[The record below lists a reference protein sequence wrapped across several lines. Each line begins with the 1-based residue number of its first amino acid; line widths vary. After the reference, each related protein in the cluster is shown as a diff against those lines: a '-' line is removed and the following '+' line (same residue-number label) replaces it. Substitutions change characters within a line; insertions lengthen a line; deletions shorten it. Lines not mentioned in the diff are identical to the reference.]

1 MNEMNWDEANLG
13 IVNIS
18 DEVIGVVAGIA
29 ASEIDGIL
37 EINHNNRTGIGHKFS
52 KKSLGKGI
60 KVNVENG
67 EAVIEIGV
75 TVQYGI
81 KIPDVVSQVQENVRR
96 TVEAITGLKVALVN
110 IYVQNIIF
118 LKEEDK
124 NENNNTK

>member
-1 MNEMNWDEANLG
+1 MNEMNRDEANLG

-18 DEVIGVVAGIA
+18 DEVIGVV
-29 ASEIDGIL
+29 
-37 EINHNNRTGIGHKFS
+37 
-52 KKSLGKGI
+52 GKGI

-110 IYVQNIIF
+110 IYVQNIII

-124 NENNNTK
+124 NEILKK

>member
-1 MNEMNWDEANLG
+1 M
-13 IVNIS
+13 
-18 DEVIGVVAGIA
+18 
-29 ASEIDGIL
+29 
-37 EINHNNRTGIGHKFS
+37 
-52 KKSLGKGI
+52 
-60 KVNVENG
+60 ENG

-110 IYVQNIIF
+110 IYVQNIII

-124 NENNNTK
+124 NEILKNSSHPLISEGVSLC

>member
-1 MNEMNWDEANLG
+1 MNEMNRDEANLG

-37 EINHNNRTGIGHKFS
+37 EINHNNSTGIGHKFS

-60 KVNVENG
+60 KVNVEN
-67 EAVIEIGV
+67 IEIGV

-110 IYVQNIIF
+110 IYVQNIII

-124 NENNNTK
+124 NEILKK

>member
-1 MNEMNWDEANLG
+1 MNEMNRDEANLG

-37 EINHNNRTGIGHKFS
+37 EINHNNSTRIGHKFS

-110 IYVQNIIF
+110 IYVQNIII

-124 NENNNTK
+124 NEILKK

>member
-1 MNEMNWDEANLG
+1 MNEMNRDEANLG

-37 EINHNNRTGIGHKFS
+37 EINHNNSTGIGHKFS

-81 KIPDVVSQVQENVRR
+81 NIPDVVSQVQENVRR

-110 IYVQNIIF
+110 IYVQNIII

-124 NENNNTK
+124 NEILKK

>member
-1 MNEMNWDEANLG
+1 MNEMNRDEANLG

-37 EINHNNRTGIGHKFS
+37 EINHNNSTGIGHKFS

-75 TVQYGI
+75 TVQYVI
-81 KIPDVVSQVQENVRR
+81 KIPDVVS
-96 TVEAITGLKVALVN
+96 VEAITGLKVALVN
-110 IYVQNIIF
+110 IYVQNIII
-118 LKEEDK
+118 LKQEDK
-124 NENNNTK
+124 NEILKK

>member
-1 MNEMNWDEANLG
+1 M
-13 IVNIS
+13 
-18 DEVIGVVAGIA
+18 
-29 ASEIDGIL
+29 
-37 EINHNNRTGIGHKFS
+37 
-52 KKSLGKGI
+52 
-60 KVNVENG
+60 ENG

-110 IYVQNIIF
+110 IYVQNIII

-124 NENNNTK
+124 NEILKK

>member
-1 MNEMNWDEANLG
+1 MNEMNRDEANLG

-37 EINHNNRTGIGHKFS
+37 EINHNNKFS

-110 IYVQNIIF
+110 IYVQNIII

-124 NENNNTK
+124 NEILKK

>member
-1 MNEMNWDEANLG
+1 MNEMNRDEANLG

-37 EINHNNRTGIGHKFS
+37 EINHNNSTGIGHKFS

-67 EAVIEIGV
+67 EAVIEIG
-75 TVQYGI
+75 VQYGI

-110 IYVQNIIF
+110 IYVQNIII
-118 LKEEDK
+118 LKQEDK
-124 NENNNTK
+124 NEILKK

>member
-1 MNEMNWDEANLG
+1 MNEMNRDEANLG

-37 EINHNNRTGIGHKFS
+37 EINHNNGTGIGHKFS

-81 KIPDVVSQVQENVRR
+81 KIPDMVSKVQENVRR

-110 IYVQNIIF
+110 IYVQNIII

-124 NENNNTK
+124 NEILKK

>member
-1 MNEMNWDEANLG
+1 MNEMNRDEANLG

-37 EINHNNRTGIGHKFS
+37 EISHNNSTGIGHKFS

-110 IYVQNIIF
+110 IYVQNIII

-124 NENNNTK
+124 NEILKK

>member
-1 MNEMNWDEANLG
+1 M
-13 IVNIS
+13 
-18 DEVIGVVAGIA
+18 
-29 ASEIDGIL
+29 
-37 EINHNNRTGIGHKFS
+37 
-52 KKSLGKGI
+52 
-60 KVNVENG
+60 ENG

-110 IYVQNIIF
+110 IYVQNIII

-124 NENNNTK
+124 NEIKK